1 MSLTPQEVRFLIQ
14 QKSQVDQLLAHRPMS
29 KQTAIED
36 AEFFRK
42 QFGSFGRAVMELGR
56 ARLSAAHKQL
66 PPWWLLCHD
75 SAQQATA
82 LPVATVR
89 ADRIARCCPSALVH
103 DVTCSIGAEG
113 SAHLAAG
120 LHYLGSDVDFS
131 RVLLARHNLQGSVGL
146 FGLAVADA
154 LAPVSQAAVVIAD
167 PARRVSGRRI
177 TRLEDLL
184 PPLPGLF
191 EAHREAAM
199 AIKCAPGID
208 FSSWQGLVS
217 VVSLDGGVKEACLY
231 TPELAEGRRRE
242 AVVIRGQSR
251 VVLHDGMTND
261 IGAGPVDKY
270 VIDPDGAIVRAGLV
284 RHYGYQE
291 GLWQL
296 DEKIAYLTG
305 PKIPAGAS
313 GFRVLEMVPLKK
325 LKAALRS
332 YDCGSVE
339 ILVRGVPVDPDVLRQ
354 KLALKGS
361 VPLAVV
367 ITRIDRSAVALICG
381 AREVTECE

>member
-1 MSLTPQEVRFLIQ
+1 MSLTPTEVQFLIQ
-14 QKSQVDQLLAHRPMS
+14 QKPQVEQLLAARPMS
-29 KQTAIED
+29 KKTAVED

-42 QFGSFGRAVMELGR
+42 QFGSFGRAVMELGQ
-56 ARLSAAHKQL
+56 ARSSAANKHL
-66 PPWWLLCHD
+66 PPSWLLCHE
-75 SAQQATA
+75 SAQQATP

-89 ADRIARCCPSALVH
+89 AERIARCYPSALVH
-103 DVTCSIGAEG
+103 DVTCSIGTEG
-113 SAHLAAG
+113 SAQLAAG
-120 LHYLGSDVDFS
+120 LRYLGSDIDFS
-131 RVLLARHNLQGSVGL
+131 RVLLARHNLQGSAGW
-146 FGLAVADA
+146 FWLAVADA
-154 LAPVSQAAVVIAD
+154 LAPVSQSAVVIAD

-184 PPLPGLF
+184 PPLPKLL
-191 EAHREAAM
+191 EAHHEAAM

-231 TPELAEGRRRE
+231 TPQLAEGRRRE
-242 AVVIRGQSR
+242 AVVIRGQSAM
-251 VVLHDGMTND
+251 VLHDGMPSD

-296 DEKIAYLTG
+296 DEKVAYLTG
-305 PKIPAGAS
+305 HKIPAGAS
-313 GFRVLEMVPLKK
+313 GFPVLELVPVKK

-339 ILVRGVPVDPDVLRQ
+339 ILVRGVAVDPDVLRR

-367 ITRIDRSAVALICG
+367 LTRIGRSTVALICG
-381 AREVTECE
+381 AREVTESE